1 LLNLGSHERDGSNIV
16 SGKFDLILHVGGTD
30 VGDALHEGHL
40 AHVLVSQKVAHFD
53 DISGQGHV
61 DGKVRINETHLV
73 QESLG
78 DADEHIVNVG
88 AHRSDAGKLLAG
100 GEPEVDADALLGFAS
115 LPVRDSNLLE
125 VHGNVLEFALEDSA
139 RASDGDAT
147 SLDLNLDCRFG
158 AQNGEC

>member
-1 LLNLGSHERDGSNIV
+1 LLNLGSHERDGSNII

-30 VGDALHEGHL
+30 VGDTLHEGHL

-53 DISGQGHV
+53 DVSGQGHV

-78 DADEHIVNVG
+78 DTDEHVVNVG

-100 GEPEVDADALLGFAS
+100 GEPEVDPDALLGFTS
-115 LPVRDSNLLE
+115 RLVRDSDLLE

-139 RASDGDAT
+139 GARDSDAT
-147 SLDLNLDCRFG
+147 GLDLNLDCWFG
-158 AQNGEC
+158 TQNGEC